1 MYKVRNIF
9 VILIVLFSLPVLAQD
24 VDGNTTNQKALLMK
38 AMDEGVILMDAG
50 NYEEADGKF
59 RYVLEN
65 LEVLPSNMAYFVGK
79 NSYHLNKLKQS
90 INWLNKYIELKGT
103 SGQYY
108 NEAVEYLNRAQKKLI
123 EDSEPEKTDSSLI
136 DEDGYRNIDCGPS
149 GKVICPVCKGKTVI
163 IKSTPIGTTYNPCP
177 YSDSHGLLTC
187 EEYNLLLK
195 GELKRKF

>member
-1 MYKVRNIF
+1 MLIVRNLF
-9 VILIVLFSLPVLAQD
+9 VTLFLALTLSVMAQD
-24 VDGNTTNQKALLMK
+24 SEGNTTNKKALVMK
-38 AMDEGVILMDAG
+38 EMDEGVILMEAG
-50 NYEEADGKF
+50 NYEEADVKF

-65 LEVLPSNMAYFVGK
+65 LEVLPSNIAYFVGK
-79 NSYHLNKLKQS
+79 NSYFLNRTKQS

-108 NEAVEYLNRAQKKLI
+108 NDAVEYLNLAQNKLL
-123 EDSEPEKTDSSLI
+123 ESSVPEKIDSSLI

-177 YSDSHGLLTC
+177 YSDNHGLLTC